1 MLPHKTQRYLCILTM
16 HFHALPATL
25 QLFYSLADPSHTVWS
40 MTTLSKQ
47 NVHLSKHLNY
57 PYVSFCAP
65 NHSDKTPLSK
75 NQMNRWW
82 RQKYAPIQKQSN
94 SHHQE
99 STHKQLQSQ
108 NAMLSV
114 SLAVHYFACC
124 LGFSPTLLKS

>member
-1 MLPHKTQRYLCILTM
+1 MKHNFICVVSIFRQMPVVYTSHCFEKIHNIEGIKVFNHIALLRCCHIKHNSYLCILTM

-82 RQKYAPIQKQSN
+82 RQK
-94 SHHQE
+94 
-99 STHKQLQSQ
+99 
-108 NAMLSV
+108 
-114 SLAVHYFACC
+114 
-124 LGFSPTLLKS
+124 